1 MTTIN
6 DINQLID
13 EMKSNAIN
21 HHRTRVANLSHKVVT
36 HPSDVSI
43 HVQLQSSLKHLDF
56 LMSA

>member
-13 EMKSNAIN
+13 EMKSKAIDQ
-21 HHRTRVANLSHKVVT
+21 HRARVATLSLT
-36 HPSDVSI
+36 IANQPSDMAL
-43 HVQLQSSLKHLDF
+43 HAQLQSSLERLDF